1 MRLTTLTMA
10 AAALAFSACAPNQGD
25 PPDATPKDQIAC
37 EAQGGDWRREG
48 LLGEYM
54 CVLPYADAGEACTDG
69 DQCDGDCRLEYGPS
83 HKPGT
88 EPVTGVC
95 QANSSPFVCFATVED
110 GRVETTICVD

>member
-1 MRLTTLTMA
+1 MRLMTLTMA
-10 AAALAFSACAPNQGD
+10 AAALALSACAPNQGD
-25 PPDATPKDQIAC
+25 PPDATPKDQTAC

-95 QANSSPFVCFATVED
+95 QANSSPFGCFATVED